1 VRPSLAP
8 AVLALGLSSAT
19 VVEAE
24 AARDAARPR
33 AAVKV
38 GDRLPDFE
46 ATSLTA
52 ESFSL
57 RTALAQHKAV
67 VVLFLSTVCPFVNR
81 FAPHLRE
88 LDGTYGPQGVLF
100 VGVNS
105 NNWEPRDEMAEHA
118 RERGFQFI
126 MIKDKDHVIAD
137 RLDADRTPEAFLVDS
152 QGTLRYRGWVKSRQE
167 SPDLKRA
174 IEAVLRGR
182 PVTRPR
188 TKAFGCAV
196 DRY

>member
-1 VRPSLAP
+1 VRPSLALP
-8 AVLALGLSSAT
+8 ALALLALGLCSAT
-19 VVEAE
+19 MVEAE
-24 AARDAARPR
+24 AGREAAPR

-46 ATSLTA
+46 ATSITA

-88 LDGTYGPQGVLF
+88 LDGTYGPQGVLL

-105 NNWEPRDEMAEHA
+105 NNWEPQDEVAEHA
-118 RERGFQFI
+118 RERGFQFVMMKPSWSI
-126 MIKDKDHVIAD
+126 
-137 RLDADRTPEAFLVDS
+137 P
-152 QGTLRYRGWVKSRQE
+152 
-167 SPDLKRA
+167 
-174 IEAVLRGR
+174 
-182 PVTRPR
+182 
-188 TKAFGCAV
+188 KARSDIGAG
-196 DRY
+196 